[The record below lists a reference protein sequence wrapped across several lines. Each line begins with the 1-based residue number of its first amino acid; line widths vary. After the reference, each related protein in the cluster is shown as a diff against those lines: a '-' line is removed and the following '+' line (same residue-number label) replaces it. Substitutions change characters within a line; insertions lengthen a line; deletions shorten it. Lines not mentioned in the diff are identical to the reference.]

1 MTSRD
6 HLQAFLTREVGASI
20 LFPRDFR
27 EQAARYDVVHQA
39 QQRSLS
45 TGAREIIE
53 KLHPHPTPAQQHNLA
68 TLREGNFVTVMT
80 GQQLGL
86 AGGPYL
92 AVLKALSAVKTA
104 TELERETG
112 TRCIPI
118 FWIQSED
125 HDYEEIASVT
135 FLHDGQ
141 EQVSLPI
148 SPKELGDSVGSLL
161 ISDATVE
168 TLKTSLQDSS
178 LDDEVKERI
187 LSAYQSGQRLP
198 AAFQGCMQEILGE
211 TGILFFDPLHPE
223 LAEVRTSFFQQ
234 VLQEHEQTYQALLER
249 EEALRAEGFESQ
261 VKLRSESPLFFMS
274 WEGKR
279 TRLTSK
285 NDGSGEF
292 LHGHDSFTAEELHKE
307 MEQNPSRFTSSAL
320 LRPLF
325 QDTLFPT
332 AATIAG
338 PAEFR
343 YLSQIEPLYPLFK
356 LAQPLIIPRVHC
368 TIIPEMLNTRLSELN
383 VAVHEL
389 ADSVAPLVLRCSVD
403 RADQPEALFTHAEA
417 ELGRVYSKLSQRIL
431 SVEGGLKK
439 SVDLT
444 WNSIVTNLS
453 KFKGKYER
461 VLLQKHEP
469 LHKELL
475 RTQSYLFPQ
484 GAPQERSVHLWSWGL
499 KTAPSLTQLILNDI
513 EPFEN
518 GAARVY
524 IVDTNTST
532 VRSGCS

>member
-6 HLQAFLTREVGASI
+6 HLQAFLLREEGASI

-27 EQAARYDVVHQA
+27 EQSARCDVVQQA
-39 QQRSLS
+39 RHRSIS
-45 TGAREIIE
+45 TEARAIIE

-68 TLREGNFVTVMT
+68 TLREGNFVTIMT

-92 AVLKALSAVKTA
+92 SVLKALSAVKTA

-135 FLHDGQ
+135 FLNGEQ
-141 EQVSLPI
+141 ETLSLPI
-148 SPKELGDSVGSLL
+148 QPETLGDSVGNL
-161 ISDATVE
+161 IVDESAFE
-168 TLKTSLQDSS
+168 ALRRSLQTSS
-178 LDDEVKERI
+178 LEPEVKNFI
-187 LSAYQSGQRLP
+187 LRAYKSGELLP
-198 AAFQGCMQEILGE
+198 AAFQGCMQEILGD

-223 LAEVRTSFFQQ
+223 LTQVRTSFFQQ
-234 VLQEHEQTYQALLER
+234 VLQGHEQIHQALSER
-249 EEALRAEGFESQ
+249 EDILRAEGFESQ

-279 TRLTSK
+279 SRLTSK
-285 NDGSGEF
+285 NDSSVEF
-292 LHGHDSFTAEELHKE
+292 LHGHDSFTTEELHKE

-332 AATIAG
+332 AATICG

-368 TIIPEMLNTRLSELN
+368 TILTETLSNRLQELN
-383 VAVHEL
+383 LSVHEL
-389 ADSVAPLVLRCSVD
+389 SNPVAQLVLRCGVD
-403 RADQPEALFTHAEA
+403 TADQPEELFAHAEA
-417 ELGRVYSKLSQRIL
+417 ELARVYSELSHRVL
-431 SVEGGLKK
+431 AVEGGLKK

-444 WNSIVTNLS
+444 WNSIETNLS

-461 VLLQKHEP
+461 ALLQKHQT
-469 LHKELL
+469 LHDELL
-475 RTQSYLFPQ
+475 NIQSYLFPQ
-484 GAPQERSVHLWSWGL
+484 AIPQERSVHLWSWGMR
-499 KTAPSLTQLILNDI
+499 AAQSLTFLILSEI
-513 EPFEN
+513 EPFEDE
-518 GAARVY
+518 ARRVY

-532 VRSGCS
+532 VRSGCL